1 MSAIKLIYFDG
12 CPNAKHARAALLTA
26 GAYDFEVIKQNEL
39 AEDHRFK
46 RYSSP
51 TILKDEQ
58 IIFGSDSGNAS
69 CSFEGVDPQAIKSKL
84 DGNFEKKGVLASVG
98 SLGSS
103 LVVGLCP
110 LCIPA
115 IGAFLSS
122 VGLGFLVQE
131 TVLKPLLIALLAVTL
146 LALAW
151 SYFKEHG
158 KLGPLALGVVA
169 AGAMY
174 VGRYVYLGSSV
185 NLFLM
190 YGSIPA
196 LVAITFWN
204 LRLRRSKK
212 CSSCKT
218 T

>member
-26 GAYDFEVIKQNEL
+26 GTYDFEVVKQNEL
-39 AEDHRFK
+39 AEDHHFK

-51 TILKDEQ
+51 TILKNEQ
-58 IIFGSDSGNAS
+58 IIFGSESGNAS

-115 IGAFLSS
+115 IGAFLGSI
-122 VGLGFLVQE
+122 GLGFLVQE
-131 TVLKPLLIALLAVTL
+131 AILKPLLIGLLTLTL

-158 KLGPLALGVVA
+158 KIAPLVLGILAA
-169 AGAMY
+169 SAMY
-174 VGRYVYLGSSV
+174 VGRYVYLGSME
-185 NLFLM
+185 NTILM

-196 LVAITFWN
+196 LISVTIWN
-204 LRLRRSKK
+204 LRLRKAQK
-212 CSSCKT
+212 CQSCKT
-218 T
+218 G